1 MVSPKK
7 NEKLLASAGRMA
19 GFLAGALD
27 LDLSLELWDGTR
39 IPLGS
44 TVSDDL
50 RLYVSAPGVVGALVR
65 RPTLDRFIDLYA
77 NGLIGIKG
85 GTVVDVGER
94 LAGKRTHR
102 GFKSIGKRRLAGAL
116 LPFLFVAAEKPDH
129 GRAYQGDAGG
139 EGRTAGDHKKFISFH
154 YDVGNAF
161 YQLFLDPEMQYTC
174 AYFHDWNETL
184 EQAQLNKMEMICRK
198 LRLKPGE
205 RMLDVGCGWGGLAC
219 YAARTYGVSVYGVT
233 LSQAQVDY
241 ANENIARL
249 GLQDK
254 VVIEY
259 KDYIDATGSYDKIAA
274 IGIGEHLGV
283 ANYPRYFTKMRS
295 LLADGGLFLNHAN
308 TRPAKR
314 VKRKFG
320 MRPEQRALRKYIFPG
335 AEPDNIGNTISVMES
350 HGLEVRDVENWRD
363 YYALTT
369 RMWCERLTANKDK
382 AIALVGPQTYH
393 MWVAYLG
400 GCSLAF
406 TRNTINIFQ
415 TLAAKSGCG
424 PAPLPPTRADLYR

>member
-1 MVSPKK
+1 MSPKRDR
-7 NEKLLASAGRMA
+7 KLLAAAGR
-19 GFLAGALD
+19 LARLVGDQLD
-27 LDLSLELWDGTR
+27 LDLSVELWDGTR
-39 IPLGS
+39 LPLG
-44 TVSDDL
+44 TTLGDDL
-50 RLYVSAPGVVGALVR
+50 RLYVSGPGVIGALMR
-65 RPTLDRFIDLYA
+65 RPTLARFIDLYA
-77 NGLIGIKG
+77 NGLVGIKG

-94 LAGKRTHR
+94 LAGKRTRR
-102 GFKSIGKRRLAGAL
+102 GLKSIGKRRLAGAL

-129 GRAYQGDAGG
+129 GRAYQGDASG
-139 EGRTAGDHKKFISFH
+139 ERRQAGENKRFMQFH
-154 YDVGNAF
+154 YDIGNDF
-161 YQLFLDPEMQYTC
+161 YALFLDPEMQYTC
-174 AYFHDWNETL
+174 AYFTDWNRSLDE
-184 EQAQLNKMEMICRK
+184 AQLDKMEMVCRK

-219 YAARTYGVSVYGVT
+219 YAARNYGVSVYGVT
-233 LSQAQVDY
+233 LSQEQVDY
-241 ANENIARL
+241 AQENIARL

-254 VVIEY
+254 VVIEL
-259 KDYIDATGSYDKIAA
+259 KDYADVTGTYDKIAA

-314 VKRKFG
+314 IKRKFG
-320 MRPEQRALRKYIFPG
+320 VRPEQRALRRYIFPG
-335 AEPDNIGNTISVMES
+335 AEPDNIGNTIMVMEG

-363 YYALTT
+363 FYALTT

-415 TLAAKSGCG
+415 TLAAKSARG